1 MRLNIQNSRINENA
15 LFSVTGMS
23 RYFQDNAGLEF
34 FAAERVV
41 VCSSKKYEG
50 TLGILIKLLKETYFD
65 YFLFDR
71 SGADFGAIRT

>member
-1 MRLNIQNSRINENA
+1 MNTRNSRINGNA

-34 FAAERVV
+34 FTAVRVV
-41 VCSSKKYEG
+41 VYSSKKYEG

-65 YFLFDR
+65 YFLFGR